1 MKLKELLEGISYELL
16 QGDAEIEVNHICWDS
31 RKATKDSM
39 FIATK
44 GKSLDRHEFIEDA
57 LKNGAKTI
65 VIDHWI
71 RYIPENITVIKVE
84 NSKIAMAHIASRFF
98 HEPSKSLNL
107 IGITGTNGKTSTS
120 YFIKKIMGE
129 CEKRVGVIGTIESKI
144 SEDIKIKTEKL
155 NPTTP
160 DSIELQSMFSEMVSH
175 GVTEVVM
182 EVTSVA
188 LENYRVHG
196 CNFEVAVFTNLTQ
209 DHLDEHGTMENYKNA
224 KMKLFRM
231 SNYGVINA
239 DDKICEEIKK
249 YATCKILTYG
259 IDKAADLKAKNITYS
274 LKGVSFTLEFNH
286 RQWEVHL
293 GIPGKFSVYN
303 ALATIGACYSLGF
316 KMEDII
322 GALRKIQLVKGRFE
336 VVEIPKDYLVVVDYA
351 HTPDGLENILTS
363 LKDLK
368 KGDLLTVFG
377 CGGDRDNSKRPIMG
391 EIAGE
396 YSDYVVITS
405 DNPRNEDPLK
415 IINQIEAGVKKSH
428 CSYAKLE
435 NRREAIDFALERAK
449 PGDIVLIAGKG
460 HENYQ
465 IIKDQVIEFDDVEV
479 VKKFFLK

>member
-16 QGDAEIEVNHICWDS
+16 QGDIEIEVSHICWDS
-31 RKATKDSM
+31 RRATKDSM

-44 GKSLDRHEFIEDA
+44 GKNLDRHEFIEDA
-57 LKNGAKTI
+57 LKNGAKAI

-71 RYIPENITVIKVE
+71 RYIPENVTVIKVE

-98 HEPSKSLNL
+98 HEPSKGLNL

-120 YFIKKIMGE
+120 YFIKKIMEE
-129 CEKRVGVIGTIESKI
+129 CGKKVGVIGTIESKI
-144 SEDIKIKTEKL
+144 GEDIKVKTEKL

-160 DSIELQSMFSEMVSH
+160 DSIELQSMFNEMVSH
-175 GVTEVVM
+175 GVTDVVM

-209 DHLDEHGTMENYKNA
+209 DHLDDHGTMENYKNA

-231 SNYGVINA
+231 SNYGIING
-239 DDKICEEIKK
+239 DDKICEEIQK

-259 IDKAADLKAKNITYS
+259 IDKDADLKAKNIIYS
-274 LKGVSFTLEFNH
+274 LKGVKFALEFND
-286 RQWEVHL
+286 REWEVDL

-322 GALRKIQLVKGRFE
+322 SALRKIQLVKGRFE
-336 VVEIPKDYLVVVDYA
+336 VVEVPKDYLVVVDYA

-368 KGDLLTVFG
+368 KGDLITVFG
-377 CGGDRDNSKRPIMG
+377 CGGDRDNSKRSIMG
-391 EIAGE
+391 EIAGK

-415 IINQIEAGVKKSH
+415 IISQIEAGVKKSY
-428 CSYAKLE
+428 CSYTKLE
-435 NRREAIDFALERAK
+435 NRREAIEVVLERAK
-449 PGDIVLIAGKG
+449 SGDIVLIAGKG

-479 VKKFFLK
+479 VKNFFS

>member
-44 GKSLDRHEFIEDA
+44 GKNLDRHEFIEDA
-57 LKNGAKTI
+57 LKNGAKAI

-120 YFIKKIMGE
+120 YFIKKIMEE

-231 SNYGVINA
+231 SNYGVINS

-274 LKGVSFTLEFNH
+274 LKGVNFTLEFNH
-286 RQWEVHL
+286 RQWEVYL